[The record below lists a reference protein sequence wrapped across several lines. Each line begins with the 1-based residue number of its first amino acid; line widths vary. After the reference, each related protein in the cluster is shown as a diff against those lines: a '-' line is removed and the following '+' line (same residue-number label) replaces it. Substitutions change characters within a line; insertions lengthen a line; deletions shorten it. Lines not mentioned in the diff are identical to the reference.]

1 MKIKLT
7 ILSLLIA
14 IGVSAQDS
22 NFPKE
27 IYRQYELKVSSYK
40 NNDSLYVEVTNTLKT
55 PLRFLFKTSE
65 EELNK
70 NYPFK
75 DTISFNPLEKK
86 IIAYKL
92 PQKEDLNYSYSS
104 FLGNPN
110 QQVQKNQITFPFPKG
125 KKYKII
131 QGYNGTFSHNEENNK
146 YAIDFSLKVN
156 DTICSADDGIVV
168 GVIKDY
174 TYGGSTKIWKDN
186 DRSNF
191 ITIYH
196 PHSGIYT
203 QYVHL
208 VHQGS
213 LVKVGDEVK
222 KGQPIGLSGMTG
234 FTNISHLHFNVL
246 IPKKGG
252 TFVSIPITF
261 ENGIKGEDLKIGKKI
276 KH

>member
-1 MKIKLT
+1 MKIRLT
-7 ILSLLIA
+7 ILLLLISLC
-14 IGVSAQDS
+14 ISAQDS

-27 IYRQYELKVSSYK
+27 IYRQYELNVTTFKK
-40 NNDSLYVEVTNTLKT
+40 KDSIYIEVTNTLKT
-55 PLRFLFKTSE
+55 PLRFLFKTSDE
-65 EELNK
+65 EVNK
-70 NYPFK
+70 NYHFN
-75 DTISFNPLEKK
+75 DTILLLPLEKK
-86 IIAYKL
+86 IIPYKS
-92 PQKEDLNYSYSS
+92 PQREDINYSYSS

-110 QQVQKNQITFPFPKG
+110 QAIQKNQIAFPFPKG

-131 QGYNGTFSHNEENNK
+131 QAYKGSFSHNEESNK
-146 YAIDFSLKVN
+146 HAIDFGLKIN

-174 TYGGSTKIWKDN
+174 TYGGSTKIWKEN

-208 VHQGS
+208 INQGS

-246 IPKKGG
+246 VPKKGG
-252 TFVSIPITF
+252 TFVSIPINF
-261 ENGIKGEDLKIGKKI
+261 ENGIKGDDLKIGKKI
-276 KH
+276 KQ